1 MTTSF
6 VDKVKGFLMAP
17 TKAFQDSRA
26 DSLGE
31 AFRYYV
37 TLLVIFTI
45 LYAIVSTAIGMA
57 SFASMIEQL
66 AASGVIG
73 EALAGVLQNFSDF
86 MVAVSLFFVYLLF
99 ILMLFGVFLKG
110 FFFHVFVILFGGTK
124 GFVTTLKTVMYAFTP
139 WFLLGWIPYVSV
151 IGALWTLILLILGIK
166 ETQEMTLGDALLV
179 FLVPIILVL
188 ILALLGAVVIA
199 ALVAGIVE
207 MLPSM

>member
-26 DSLGE
+26 DSLGA

-66 AASGVIG
+66 AASGAIG

-86 MVAVSLFFVYLLF
+86 MVAMSLFFVYLLF
-99 ILMLFGVFLKG
+99 ILMLFGIFLEG
-110 FFFHVFVILFGGTK
+110 FIIHVFVILFGGTK
-124 GFVTTLKTVMYAFTP
+124 GIVMTLKTVMYAFTP

-188 ILALLGAVVIA
+188 ILAFLGAVVIA

>member
-26 DSLGE
+26 DSLGA

-86 MVAVSLFFVYLLF
+86 MVAMSLFFVYLLF
-99 ILMLFGVFLKG
+99 ILMLFGVFLEG
-110 FFFHVFVILFGGTK
+110 FFYHVFVILFGGTK
-124 GFVTTLKTVMYAFTP
+124 GFVTTLKTVMYAYTP

-179 FLVPIILVL
+179 ILVPFILVL

>member
-26 DSLGE
+26 DSLGA

-99 ILMLFGVFLKG
+99 ILMLFGIFLEG
-110 FFFHVFVILFGGTK
+110 FFYHVFVILFGGTK
-124 GFVTTLKTVMYAFTP
+124 GVIATLKTVMYAYTP

-179 FLVPIILVL
+179 ILVPLILVL

-199 ALVAGIVE
+199 ALVTGIVE